1 MKYVFSVFLYTS
13 NSKMKN
19 DKWTTIFGRRMELGS
34 VSLLT
39 SWMFWFL
46 LIVIWWSTGCRYATR
61 GYFSVF
67 FFFFV
72 FPFYSE
78 WVLDEVEDNHRVN
91 HGSLV
96 SSRLYEPVHEPR
108 KCIRGSSKRV
118 VGVGQPFP
126 NSGKIR
132 GARFSSIAL
141 VRDMWGGTRLSEVIV
156 SCWTFILSNSE
167 MCC

>member
-1 MKYVFSVFLYTS
+1 MNNDIWKTNGIRVGLFVNFL
-13 NSKMKN
+13 N
-19 DKWTTIFGRRMELGS
+19 
-34 VSLLT
+34 V
-39 SWMFWFL
+39 
-46 LIVIWWSTGCRYATR
+46 LISSCRYMVELLPIRHTR
-61 GYFSVF
+61 LLLSL
-67 FFFFV
+67 FFFV

-78 WVLDEVEDNHRVN
+78 WVLDEVEGNHRVN

-108 KCIRGSSKRV
+108 KCIRGSSKRL
-118 VGVGQPFP
+118 VGAGQPFP

-156 SCWTFILSNSE
+156 SCWTFILSDSE

>member
-1 MKYVFSVFLYTS
+1 MNNDIWKTNGIRVGLFVNFLDVLISSYRYMVEHRLPIRHT
-13 NSKMKN
+13 
-19 DKWTTIFGRRMELGS
+19 R
-34 VSLLT
+34 LLL
-39 SWMFWFL
+39 SF
-46 LIVIWWSTGCRYATR
+46 
-61 GYFSVF
+61 F

-78 WVLDEVEDNHRVN
+78 WVLDEVEGNHRVN

-96 SSRLYEPVHEPR
+96 SSRLYELVHEPR

-132 GARFSSIAL
+132 GARFSSVAL

>member
-1 MKYVFSVFLYTS
+1 MSLYGGVAADTPHQAS
-13 NSKMKN
+13 SQ
-19 DKWTTIFGRRMELGS
+19 S
-34 VSLLT
+34 
-39 SWMFWFL
+39 
-46 LIVIWWSTGCRYATR
+46 
-61 GYFSVF
+61 
-67 FFFFV
+67 FFFV

-78 WVLDEVEDNHRVN
+78 WVLDEVEGNHRVN

-108 KCIRGSSKRV
+108 KCIRGSSKRL
-118 VGVGQPFP
+118 VGAGQPFP

-156 SCWTFILSNSE
+156 SCWTFILSDSE

>member
-1 MKYVFSVFLYTS
+1 MVEHWLPIRHT
-13 NSKMKN
+13 
-19 DKWTTIFGRRMELGS
+19 R
-34 VSLLT
+34 LLL
-39 SWMFWFL
+39 S
-46 LIVIWWSTGCRYATR
+46 
-61 GYFSVF
+61 F

-108 KCIRGSSKRV
+108 KCIRGSSKGV

>member
-1 MKYVFSVFLYTS
+1 MDNDIWKTNGIRIGLVVNFLDVLISSYRYMVEHRLPIRHT
-13 NSKMKN
+13 
-19 DKWTTIFGRRMELGS
+19 R
-34 VSLLT
+34 LLL
-39 SWMFWFL
+39 S
-46 LIVIWWSTGCRYATR
+46 
-61 GYFSVF
+61 